1 MQKWL
6 MVMEA
11 DFLETVHQNSLK
23 LLRHVAIT
31 LVQFP
36 IKWFFKWMHGFQVRE
51 KTNSVL
57 GIFASRHFAFLLHG
71 MKNEFGL

>member
-11 DFLETVHQNSLK
+11 DSLETVHQNGMK
-23 LLRHVAIT
+23 LLEHVAIT

-36 IKWFFKWMHGFQVRE
+36 INWFFKWMHGFHVMAKQILFYV
-51 KTNSVL
+51 
-57 GIFASRHFAFLLHG
+57 FFP
-71 MKNEFGL
+71 